1 MSLDNSDHAGPD
13 SSQSIVTALRPAAE
27 SIVTDYELN
36 LFRNASLADIQF
48 LFNFIDRAVLDRV
61 IDELM
66 NANRVFVIGSGENYP
81 NASFMGY
88 LGSDNFGTWYT
99 ITGSKLAWETLL
111 PELTNRDVVFA
122 ISTSPSSDQNPF
134 KDDTIQVAK
143 RARDRGATVVAIV
156 DQAKTALTTI
166 AEHVLYVRAY
176 SGVLRSHIVTAILL
190 ETIVGVTVLRSEI

>member
-1 MSLDNSDHAGPD
+1 MSLDNTDHAGSD
-13 SSQSIVTALRPAAE
+13 SSQSIVSTPRPITK

-48 LFNFIDRAVLDRV
+48 LFNFLDRTVLDRV
-61 IDELM
+61 IGELM
-66 NANRVFVIGSGENYP
+66 NADRVFVIGSGENYP
-81 NASFMGY
+81 NAGFMGY
-88 LGSDNFGTWYT
+88 LGGEHFGTWYT
-99 ITGSKLAWETLL
+99 VAGSNLAWETLL
-111 PELTNRDVVFA
+111 PQLTSRDVVFA

-156 DQAKTALTTI
+156 DQATTALTTI

-176 SGVLRSHIVTAILL
+176 SGVLRSHMVTAILL